1 MFLLNVLAT
10 GTAGYRTTG
19 STLGRAGKDV
29 ASFAA
34 KQCGICSCTRVTDI
48 LGVQRVR
55 MITPRSFAKKL
66 FLFGHALHSSILSA
80 WRGGPSVLFR
90 YHHGRGGP
98 SLRPLRGR
106 EPRTYTLFFFK
117 SLEA

>member
-1 MFLLNVLAT
+1 MFLLDVLAT
-10 GTAGYRTTG
+10 GTAGYGTTG

-48 LGVQRVR
+48 LGVPRVR
-55 MITPRSFAKKL
+55 MITPRSFAKKV
-66 FLFGHALHSSILSA
+66 FLFGHTLHSSILSP
-80 WRGGPSVLFR
+80 WRGGPPFN
-90 YHHGRGGP
+90 
-98 SLRPLRGR
+98 
-106 EPRTYTLFFFK
+106 